1 MYKSRQGGWKENE
14 LDNGGKSGT
23 AAIFFCDFFTAS
35 KPVAEMQ

>member
-23 AAIFFCDFFTAS
+23 AAIFSVIFLQPAS
-35 KPVAEMQ
+35 L